1 MQPCFDCSRV
11 EPSKVAKIPQV
22 SVNCYDLPD
31 GNVAYNPSSF
41 FQIGDERF
49 LFVRVEPFPYDFNK
63 SAVWLA
69 KLEFARSF
77 SLVDIKDDPTDD
89 QKNNLNINI
98 KLVRKI
104 QSDLSLEDPYI
115 FELSESHL
123 ILGVVEIFENTPRMR
138 FCLIPKHDLLVGK
151 PLRIEDYQ
159 SFRGPEGMKGIR
171 FFNDTSKGQLVIFF
185 RPHKNYHNGSFWK
198 EAEKDSLEGIVTKTE
213 ISLSDKHDEE
223 IFKLLEEGVVG
234 FENSSYLRLPYVF
247 GQDTFRWTGLNGVVD
262 LGDKNILIYH
272 VGKVDQRGRKSYR
285 AILGSTNKHWQFEN
299 AFCVVSRDDFSVK
312 TPYESGHE
320 LFDVVYPSGPSV
332 VKTQDQEQIL
342 MLCGLSD
349 CTTAGMLV
357 TLQNFKNCYLT
368 DERAEARE

>member
-1 MQPCFDCSRV
+1 M
-11 EPSKVAKIPQV
+11 VAKIPQV
-22 SVNCYDLPD
+22 SVNCCGLPD

-41 FQIGDERF
+41 FQIGNETF

-185 RPHKNYHNGSFWK
+185 RPHKNYHEGSFWK

-213 ISLSDKHDEE
+213 ISVSDKPDEE
-223 IFKLLEEGVVG
+223 IFKLLEKGVVG

-247 GQDTFRWTGLNGVVD
+247 GQDTFSWTGLNGVVD
-262 LGDKNILIYH
+262 WGDKNILIYH

-285 AILGSTNKHWQFEN
+285 AILGSASKSWQFEN
-299 AFCVVSRDDFSVK
+299 AFCVVSRQDFSVE
-312 TPYESGHE
+312 TPYESE
-320 LFDVVYPSGPSV
+320 DQLFDVVYPSGPSV

-349 CTTAGMLV
+349 CSIAGMLV
-357 TLQNFKNCYLT
+357 TP
-368 DERAEARE
+368 

>member
-1 MQPCFDCSRV
+1 MQPCFDRSRV
-11 EPSKVAKIPQV
+11 EPSKVSEIRQV
-22 SVNCYDLPD
+22 SVNCCGLPD

-41 FQIGDERF
+41 FQIGNERF

-69 KLEFARSF
+69 QLEFAGSF
-77 SLVDIKDDPTDD
+77 SLVDP
-89 QKNNLNINI
+89 INI
-98 KLVRKI
+98 KLVEKI
-104 QSDLSLEDPYI
+104 QSNLSLEDPYI
-115 FELSESHL
+115 FELSEGHL

-185 RPHKNYHNGSFWK
+185 RPHKNYHEGSFWK
-198 EAEKDSLEGIVTKTE
+198 EAEEPLEGIVTKTE
-213 ISLSDKHDEE
+213 ISVSDKPDEE
-223 IFKLLEEGVVG
+223 IFKLLEKGVVG

-247 GQDTFRWTGLNGVVD
+247 GQDTFSWTGLNGVVD
-262 LGDKNILIYH
+262 WGDKNILIYH
-272 VGKVDQRGRKSYR
+272 VGKVDQHGRKSYR
-285 AILGSTNKHWQFEN
+285 AILGSTNKNWQFQN
-299 AFCVVSRDDFSVK
+299 ASYVVSRQDFSVE
-312 TPYESGHE
+312 TPYKSVVE

-332 VKTQDQEQIL
+332 IKTQDQGQIL

-349 CTTAGMLV
+349 CTIAGMLV
-357 TLQNFKNCYLT
+357 TLPKF
-368 DERAEARE
+368 

>member
-22 SVNCYDLPD
+22 YVNCCGLPD

-41 FQIGDERF
+41 FQIGDKRF

-69 KLEFARSF
+69 KLDFAGSF
-77 SLVDIKDDPTDD
+77 SLVDP
-89 QKNNLNINI
+89 INI
-98 KLVRKI
+98 KLVEKI
-104 QSDLSLEDPYI
+104 ESDLSLEDPYI

-138 FCLIPKHDLLVGK
+138 FCLIPKHDLLEGK
-151 PLRIEDYQ
+151 PLRIKDYS
-159 SFRGPEGMKGIR
+159 SFTGPAGMKGIR
-171 FFNDTSKGQLVIFF
+171 FFKDTVKRRLVIFF
-185 RPHKNYHNGSFWK
+185 RPHKNYHEGSFWK

-247 GQDTFRWTGLNGVVD
+247 GQDTFSWTGLNGVVD
-262 LGDKNILIYH
+262 WGGKNILIYH
-272 VGKVDQRGRKSYR
+272 VGKVDQHGRKSYR
-285 AILGSTNKHWQFEN
+285 AILGSASKSWRFEN
-299 AFCVVSRDDFSVK
+299 AFCVVSRQDFSVK
-312 TPYESGHE
+312 TPYKSGHE
-320 LFDVVYPSGPSV
+320 LFDVVYPSGPSLI
-332 VKTQDQEQIL
+332 KTQDQGQIL

-349 CTTAGMLV
+349 CTIAGMLV
-357 TLQNFKNCYLT
+357 TLPKF
-368 DERAEARE
+368 

>member
-11 EPSKVAKIPQV
+11 EPSKVAKIRQV
-22 SVNCYDLPD
+22 SVNCCNLPQGD
-31 GNVAYNPSSF
+31 VAYNPSSF
-41 FQIGDERF
+41 FQIGDETF

-69 KLEFARSF
+69 KLEFTGSF
-77 SLVDIKDDPTDD
+77 SLVDP
-89 QKNNLNINI
+89 INI
-98 KLVRKI
+98 KLVEKI
-104 QSDLSLEDPYI
+104 ESDLSLEDPYI

-138 FCLIPKHDLLVGK
+138 FCLIPKHKLLEGK
-151 PLRIEDYQ
+151 PLRIEDYS

-185 RPHKNYHNGSFWK
+185 RPHKNYHKGLFWT
-198 EAEKDSLEGIVTKTE
+198 EAEEPLEGIVTKTE
-213 ISLSDKHDEE
+213 ISVSDKHDEE

-247 GQDTFRWTGLNGVVD
+247 GQDTFSWTGLNGVVD
-262 LGDKNILIYH
+262 WGDKNILIYH
-272 VGKVDQRGRKSYR
+272 VGKVDQHGRKSYR
-285 AILGSTNKHWQFEN
+285 AILGSTDKSWQFEN
-299 AFCVVSRDDFSVK
+299 AFYVVSRQDFSVE
-312 TPYESGHE
+312 TPYKSVDE

-349 CTTAGMLV
+349 CTIAGMLV
-357 TLQNFKNCYLT
+357 TLQNSKNCYLT
-368 DERAEARE
+368 DERAEALE

>member
-1 MQPCFDCSRV
+1 MQPCVDCSRV

-22 SVNCYDLPD
+22 SVNCCGLPY

-41 FQIGDERF
+41 FQIGDETF

-77 SLVDIKDDPTDD
+77 SLVDLRDDPTDD
-89 QKNNLNINI
+89 QKNDLNINI
-98 KLVRKI
+98 KLVREI
-104 QSDLSLEDPYI
+104 QSNLSLEDPYT

-138 FCLIPKHDLLVGK
+138 FCLIPKHDLLAEK
-151 PLRIEDYQ
+151 PLRIEEYS

-171 FFNDTSKGQLVIFF
+171 FFNDTSKRRLVIFF
-185 RPHKNYHNGSFWK
+185 RPHKNYHKGSFWE
-198 EAEKDSLEGIVTKTE
+198 EAEGSLEGIVTKTE
-213 ISLSDKHDEE
+213 ISLSDKHDEK

-234 FENSSYLRLPYVF
+234 FENSSYLRLPYMF
-247 GQDTFRWTGLNGVVD
+247 GRDTFSWTGLNGVVD
-262 LGDKNILIYH
+262 WGDKNILIYH

-285 AILGSTNKHWQFEN
+285 AILGSTNKNWQFEN
-299 AFCVVSRDDFSVK
+299 ALRVVSRDDFSVE
-312 TPYESGHE
+312 TPYKLGDE

-349 CTTAGMLV
+349 CTIAAMLV
-357 TLQNFKNCYLT
+357 TL
-368 DERAEARE
+368 

>member
-1 MQPCFDCSRV
+1 MQPCVDCSRV
-11 EPSKVAKIPQV
+11 EPSKVAKIRQV
-22 SVNCYDLPD
+22 YVNCCGLLD

-41 FQIGDERF
+41 FQIGDETF
-49 LFVRVEPFPYDFNK
+49 LFVRVEPIPYVFNT

-69 KLEFARSF
+69 KLEFPRSF
-77 SLVDIKDDPTDD
+77 SSVDLKDDPTDDLNFSDD

-138 FCLIPKHDLLVGK
+138 FCLIPKHDLLGET

-171 FFNDTSKGQLVIFF
+171 FFYDTVERRLVIFF
-185 RPHKNYHNGSFWK
+185 RPHKNYHKGSFWK
-198 EAEKDSLEGIVTKTE
+198 EAEDSLEGIVTKTE
-213 ISLSDKHDEE
+213 ISLSEKHDEK

-234 FENSSYLRLPYVF
+234 FENSSYLALPYVF
-247 GQDTFRWTGLNGVVD
+247 GQDTFSWTGLNGVVD
-262 LGDKNILIYH
+262 WGDKNILIYH
-272 VGKVDQRGRKSYR
+272 VGKVDQHGRKSYR
-285 AILGSTNKHWQFEN
+285 AILVSTNKNWQFEN
-299 AFCVVSRDDFSVK
+299 AFRVVSRDDFSVE
-312 TPYESGHE
+312 TPYKLGDE
-320 LFDVVYPSGPSV
+320 LFDVVYPSGPSI
-332 VKTQDQEQIL
+332 VKTLDQKQIL

-349 CTTAGMLV
+349 CTIAGMLV
-357 TLQNFKNCYLT
+357 TL
-368 DERAEARE
+368 